1 MGAKQYPR
9 TPTPQTRAQKNRT
22 TSSTSSLPSRDT
34 GRPNPYTIMYA
45 NTRRQTRKRVAQ
57 RPTQRD
63 NESPMGRWSEHSR
76 EPALPAQQRQKGKL
90 GAELL
95 TYTKWNQTHFLGLMP
110 KPKLAQTKPTTDSKT
125 QTTNATANRRSGSN
139 CPHYQNYTT
148 RAEYTPR
155 A

>member
-90 GAELL
+90 GVELL
-95 TYTKWNQTHFLGLMP
+95 TYTKWNQTHFFWAH
-110 KPKLAQTKPTTDSKT
+110 AQAEACANQSGDRQQDPDDEREGAAPGDSVP
-125 QTTNATANRRSGSN
+125 RR
-139 CPHYQNYTT
+139 
-148 RAEYTPR
+148 A
-155 A
+155 